1 MGPSSLPAAVARITS
16 IGVVG
21 AILNRGARLRGW
33 PIRPA
38 KRWISAQERFCVK
51 RPHMA
56 EIVTRVPPK
65 AKAGAGAAVTCGN
78 PIFPQSAPVSF
89 QAFGLAPA
97 TPFQNIARARA

>member
-1 MGPSSLPAAVARITS
+1 
-16 IGVVG
+16 
-21 AILNRGARLRGW
+21 
-33 PIRPA
+33 
-38 KRWISAQERFCVK
+38 
-51 RPHMA
+51 MA